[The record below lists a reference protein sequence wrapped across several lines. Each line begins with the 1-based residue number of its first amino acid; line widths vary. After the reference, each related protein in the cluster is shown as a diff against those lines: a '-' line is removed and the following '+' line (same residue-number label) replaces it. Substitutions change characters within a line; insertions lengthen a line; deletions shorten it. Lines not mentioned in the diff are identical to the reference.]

1 MDTARRNT
9 KARRE
14 LSIFDAPSYRVG
26 EVAHLLKVPN
36 STVLSWCFG
45 QAYRNRQG
53 APKTFQPVIEP
64 AEPVRRLLSFSNV
77 RTDVIFNR
85 FGAGDSP
92 TEMAGDYGVGE
103 DEMFEALRFEQR
115 LAT

>member
-1 MDTARRNT
+1 M
-9 KARRE
+9 
-14 LSIFDAPSYRVG
+14 
-26 EVAHLLKVPN
+26 
-36 STVLSWCFG
+36 
-45 QAYRNRQG
+45 
-53 APKTFQPVIEP
+53 IEP

-92 TEMAGDYGVGE
+92 TEMAGDYGAGE
-103 DEMFEALRFEQR
+103 DESVEALRFEQR